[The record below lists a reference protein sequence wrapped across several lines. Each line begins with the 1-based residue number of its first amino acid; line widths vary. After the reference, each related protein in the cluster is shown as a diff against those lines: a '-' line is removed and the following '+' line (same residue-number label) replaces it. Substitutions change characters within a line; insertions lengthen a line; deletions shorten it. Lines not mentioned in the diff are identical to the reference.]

1 LKNKQKNEN
10 GVQHSLDVN
19 VPSHWEVVPLEKVLD
34 GIVGGGTPSKA
45 NPSYWEGSIP
55 WLTIKDMRTH
65 RPADAI
71 DHITD
76 AAVRESSTNVIPA
89 DTVIIAT
96 RIGLGKVIRVPYDAA
111 INQDL
116 KALINKPEID
126 KGYLEYWII
135 SIADYLES
143 IGSGT
148 TVKGI
153 RLEQLRSL
161 PFPLAPLDQQ
171 KRIVAE
177 IEKQFSRLDEAV
189 ANLKRVKA
197 NLKRYKAAVLKAAV
211 EGKLTEEWRKQHPDV
226 EPASK
231 LLERI
236 LAERRE
242 KWEAAELTK
251 MKAKGKVPKDDKWKK
266 KYKEPAAPVTSDLPA
281 LPRGWVW
288 ASIAELGDVT
298 GGLTKNPKRATLP
311 VKLPYLRVANV
322 YANELRLEEI
332 KKIGVDESELAK
344 LLINKDDL
352 LIVEGNG
359 SPDQIGRLAIWD
371 GSINPCV
378 HQNHLIKVRLSAG
391 CLPNWAVCW
400 LLSLDGRNCIRNV
413 ASSTSGLYTLS
424 VGKVGGLPVPLLPL
438 DEQRCIIAEIDR
450 RLSLVNEILAQVDAN
465 LKRAESLRQSILSKA
480 FSGQLIGGGLAD
492 FKMEAMFR
500 KKARIWKT
508 TRTLLKLR

>member
-1 LKNKQKNEN
+1 VSKKQEVGINPQPNRHLPDGWVLGEIQDLVKIRN
-10 GVQHSLDVN
+10 GYAFKSEDFN
-19 VPSHWEVVPLEKVLD
+19 VEKGVPVIRQTNL
-34 GIVGGGTPSKA
+34 
-45 NPSYWEGSIP
+45 
-55 WLTIKDMRTH
+55 
-65 RPADAI
+65 
-71 DHITD
+71 
-76 AAVRESSTNVIPA
+76 ST
-89 DTVIIAT
+89 DTVNFYKPKFLPEDFLENYSGFKIEKGDVL
-96 RIGLGKVIRVPYDAA
+96 IGLSG
-111 INQDL
+111 
-116 KALINKPEID
+116 
-126 KGYLEYWII
+126 
-135 SIADYLES
+135 S
-143 IGSGT
+143 IGSLSTYREDYPALQNQRTG
-148 TVKGI
+148 VLIENVEGSKKYVEYFLLSIKRQLNEVAKGVAVQNI
-153 RLEQLRSL
+153 SSKQIEGWPIPIAPLEQ
-161 PFPLAPLDQQ
+161 Q
-171 KRIVAE
+171 KSIVAE

-211 EGKLTEEWRKQHPDV
+211 EGKLTEEWRKQHPNV

-231 LLERI
+231 LVERI

-242 KWEAAELTK
+242 KWEAAELAK
-251 MKAKGKVPKDDKWKK
+251 MNAKGKAPDDDKWKK
-266 KYKEPAAPVTSDLPA
+266 KYNEPAAPVISDLPA
-281 LPRGWVW
+281 LPMGWVW

-311 VKLPYLRVANV
+311 VKFPYLRVANV

-344 LLINKDDL
+344 LLMNKDDL

-400 LLSLDGRNCIRNV
+400 LLSLDGRKCIRNV

-450 RLSLVNEILAQVDAN
+450 RLSLVSEILAQVDTN
-465 LKRAESLRQSILSKA
+465 LKRAESLRQLILSKA
-480 FSGQLIGGGLAD
+480 FSGQLVGGNLAD
-492 FKMEAMFR
+492 FIMNDSLASS
-500 KKARIWKT
+500 
-508 TRTLLKLR
+508 TLQETIG